1 MEGPGA
7 IRDGTSLGWRDGGW
21 SWPGGQARDL
31 RLDLIRGFALAAMA
45 INHFGFSQSY
55 LHDLSGRSNFLINA
69 AEVFFFISGMTL
81 GVIAAREPVDR
92 SVRRLL
98 RRVVV
103 VYLTV
108 VGIGLFF
115 AVVALSTDL
124 MLWGDL
130 PALGFAELGGWVNG
144 VLTLQ
149 IAPFGADVLVAY
161 VVYLAVAPVALL
173 ALAHGRG
180 RLVVAVVAGAYLL
193 SQIAPGLV
201 ELPVAAFRNLVANG
215 PLFFGGLLV
224 GWFRS
229 DLGRWV
235 AAGGEG
241 RRRALRVG
249 DAALVLAGIALA
261 VGYARGFEGFG
272 PLGELV
278 GTDFVTR
285 EMAMPLPSLVV
296 VALYLRVLWLLVD
309 RLWVPLSRTTGGFLL
324 PLGQASLFTYTAHL
338 VVMPVFW
345 NLPGF
350 EEDVTR
356 AAATVW
362 VAAYL
367 GVIYA
372 AVRVRAAVRSVAL
385 AEPDRAQRLHR
396 GPEAVVAI
404 LSVALFAFGWTY
416 ADDRAEWRLAE
427 AEASVEYA
435 QALAGEL
442 EEQDIEFEL
451 WEDVDGY
458 VGIEIDEDDP
468 RAIGAVESFE
478 ETWDAE
484 PTDAAKG

>member
-1 MEGPGA
+1 MEGSDA
-7 IRDGTSLGWRDGGW
+7 VRDGTPVGWRGGGW
-21 SWPGGQARDL
+21 SWPAGQARDL

-45 INHFGFSQSY
+45 INHFGLSQSY
-55 LHDLSGRSNFLINA
+55 LHEVSGRSSFLINA

-81 GVIAAREPVDR
+81 GVIAAREPVER
-92 SVRRLL
+92 SIRRLL

-115 AVVALSTDL
+115 AAVALSTEL

-161 VVYLAVAPVALL
+161 VVYLAIAPAALL
-173 ALAHGRG
+173 ALARGRG
-180 RLVVAVVAGAYLL
+180 RLVVVVVAGAYVL
-193 SQIAPGLV
+193 SQLAPGLV
-201 ELPVAAFRNLVANG
+201 ELPVAAFRNLVANA

-235 AAGGEG
+235 VAGGDR

-249 DAALVLAGIALA
+249 DGAVVLVTVALA
-261 VGYARGFEGFG
+261 VAYARGFAGLG
-272 PLGELV
+272 ALGEVV
-278 GTDFVTR
+278 GVDFVTR
-285 EMAMPLPSLVV
+285 EMAMPLTSLVV

-309 RLWVPLSRTTGGFLL
+309 RLWVPLSRTLGGFLL

-350 EEDVTR
+350 EEDITR

-372 AVRVRAAVRSVAL
+372 AVRVRAAARTVAL
-385 AEPDRAQRLHR
+385 AEPDRAQLLRR
-396 GPEAVVAI
+396 GPEAAVAV
-404 LSVALFAFGWTY
+404 LSVALLGFGWGY
-416 ADDRAEWRLAE
+416 ADDRADDRLAE
-427 AEASVEYA
+427 AEASVAYA
-435 QALAGEL
+435 EALAVEL
-442 EEQDIEFEL
+442 EEQGIAFEW

-458 VGIEIDEDDP
+458 LAVEIDEDDA
-468 RAIGAVESFE
+468 RAVDAVEEFE
-478 ETWDAE
+478 ETWDR
-484 PTDAAKG
+484 